1 MKFDKK
7 ICSGCLVLFIIIV
20 TITIFYYKNSEN
32 SENYENYENFSNKED
47 ITSNSYT
54 MPQYDSYIISTNN
67 EDKIL
72 LLKQEIDNL
81 NNNSNHLQKDISHN
95 DKNISSNKKNM
106 TDFKNKLDNLHNKIN
121 KINKKQDDLYN
132 YIYESE
138 RTKKYGLGYG
148 GQQFNKNDSDSDS
161 QYFNKKGFSR

>member
-7 ICSGCLVLFIIIV
+7 MYSVCLVLFIIIV
-20 TITIFYYKNSEN
+20 TLTIFYYKNS
-32 SENYENYENFSNKED
+32 ENYENFSNKED

-81 NNNSNHLQKDISHN
+81 NNSSNDLQKDITSN
-95 DKNISSNKKNM
+95 NKNITSHKKNM